1 MSSTRTRNWGRI
13 VATGCGFL
21 AALFGAVEVARAEPA
36 FAVRTGYRCS
46 TCHANR
52 TGGGIRTAFGS
63 IYTQTTLPHRPL
75 PWGAASTLLRG
86 NPDARFA
93 FGGDLRGQYL
103 TVDSRELED
112 VSSFE
117 LAEAN
122 VYAEARL
129 IPNRLSLY
137 LDERVGPGGASAR
150 ELFGLFAFA
159 DEKSRGY
166 VKVGKFLP
174 AYGWRLPDDA
184 AFVRQFT
191 GFSYTSPDIGVE
203 VGLEPGRWSL
213 HLAAVNG
220 AGGGSDDNRS
230 KRFNLQAVRRF
241 RNWRAG
247 VSGSNNIR
255 GAVTTTHAGILGGAN
270 FGRLALLAEGDWV
283 QTRDGAGS
291 DQRLVGLL
299 EADVLLMRGLN
310 IKLAHDW
317 IDPDTGIQT
326 DDRTRDSIGVEYI
339 PYPFIQ
345 LRCFVRFRDG
355 PPQVSGSRDDQV
367 ELEAHIFF

>member
-1 MSSTRTRNWGRI
+1 MSSTPSWGRI
-13 VATGCGFL
+13 VATGCGLL
-21 AALFGAVEVARAEPA
+21 AALFGTAELALAEPA

-75 PWGAASTLLRG
+75 SWGAASTLLRG

-103 TVDSRELED
+103 TVESRELED

-137 LDERVGPGGASAR
+137 LDEKVGPGGASAR
-150 ELFGLFAFA
+150 ELFGLFSFA
-159 DEKSRGY
+159 NEKSRAY

-174 AYGWRLPDDA
+174 PYGWRLPDDA

-203 VGLEPGRWSL
+203 IGMEPGRWSL

-241 RNWRAG
+241 RNWRTG

-283 QTRDGAGS
+283 QTRDDVGS
-291 DQRLVGLL
+291 DQRLVGLV
-299 EADVLLMRGLN
+299 EADLLLMRGLN
-310 IKLAHDW
+310 VKLAHDW
-317 IDPDTGIQT
+317 IDPDRGIQT
-326 DDRTRDSIGVEYI
+326 DDRNRFSIGLEYI
-339 PYPFIQ
+339 PYPFVQ

-355 PPQVSGSRDDQV
+355 PPQVVGSRDDQV